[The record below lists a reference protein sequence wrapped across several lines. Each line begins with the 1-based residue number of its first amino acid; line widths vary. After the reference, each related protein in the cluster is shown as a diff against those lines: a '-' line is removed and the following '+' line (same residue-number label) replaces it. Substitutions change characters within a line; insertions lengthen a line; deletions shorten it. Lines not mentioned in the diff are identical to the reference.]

1 MSNKYQEALS
11 KLEAIICEL
20 SCELKEDYE
29 LYTRDTGY
37 EEHIETLQELV
48 DKETPMKAI
57 IYDEKDEIVY
67 KCPDCGSEV
76 RSIQKWALDDYPY
89 HLDSGEPNR
98 CDYCGKR
105 IDWSDD
111 ND

>member
-1 MSNKYQEALS
+1 MKNKYQEALDYLAVNS
-11 KLEAIICEL
+11 SGLLINQGNKDTEL
-20 SCELKEDYE
+20 MDWHYE
-29 LYTRDTGY
+29 SRDL
-37 EEHIETLQELV
+37 LQELV